1 MDVFEAINSRIACR
15 QFLEKPVDPN
25 IVRKLI
31 EGAARAASSSN
42 LQPWNVYAVTGGPLT
57 EIRRQ
62 AVEASDR
69 KSMGALS

>member
-31 EGAARAASSSN
+31 EGAGMRTN
-42 LQPWNVYAVTGGPLT
+42 IP
-57 EIRRQ
+57 
-62 AVEASDR
+62 DR
-69 KSMGALS
+69 FRT